1 MMKTAFAH
9 WDHRIAPVFDIARRI
24 HVVEADSGRIV
35 AEKGEVFADDLPVQK
50 AHRLVE
56 LGVGTLVCGAISRP
70 FQEMVAAYGIQV
82 IPFVAGALG
91 DVIQVWLSGN
101 LESDTFV
108 MPGCSGRGRGSR
120 RGMRSTGKEEYRL
133 NGKRRGGM
141 GPGGGEDQGREGGS
155 PGKEDMT
162 MPRGD
167 GTGPRGPGGGQGR
180 GRGGGSTGRMGG
192 PPAGGPVG
200 ACLCPQCGHREPHE
214 RGVPCV
220 QKKCPKCGSVMAR
233 E

>member
-1 MMKTAFAH
+1 MKTAFAY
-9 WDHRIAPVFDIARRI
+9 WDDRIAPVFDIARRI

-35 AEKGEVFADDLPVQK
+35 AETGEVLADDLPVQK

-70 FQEMVAAYGIQV
+70 FHEMVAAYGIQV
-82 IPFVAGALG
+82 IPFVAGDLSE
-91 DVIQVWLSGN
+91 VIQAWLSGN

-108 MPGCSGRGRGSR
+108 MPGCSGRGRGRR
-120 RGMRSTGKEEYRL
+120 RGMRSTGKDESRL

-155 PGKEDMT
+155 SGKEDMT

-180 GRGGGSTGRMGG
+180 GRGGGSLGRMGG
-192 PPAGGPVG
+192 PLAGGAVG
-200 ACLCPQCGHREPHE
+200 TCLCPKCGHREPHE

-220 QKKCPKCGSVMAR
+220 QRKCPKCGTAMTR